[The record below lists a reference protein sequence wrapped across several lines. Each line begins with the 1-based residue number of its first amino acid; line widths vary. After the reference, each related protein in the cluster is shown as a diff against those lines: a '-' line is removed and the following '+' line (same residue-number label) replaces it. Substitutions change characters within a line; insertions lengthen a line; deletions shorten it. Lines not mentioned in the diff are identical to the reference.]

1 MPDLAAA
8 PKPAAAPL
16 AVETEIDEQP
26 LIADAPT
33 VDPPKRSYRVDAAHS
48 PRAPHAS
55 RRTAP
60 QRPASTQSTVTMQ
73 PDQSSPVQRKP
84 LYDGAEGRR
93 ERMKA
98 AKAPVWRT
106 RLFLAMIA
114 AVLVWG
120 TIQISSG
127 HRNKNPHPAADADEA
142 PPFET
147 DIQLG
152 ELGDAPGFGPT
163 NSGLGLDQHSHG
175 DHPQLEKMEPAATA
189 AMDIAPPLQS
199 TGHRESNDA
208 FAPFATP
215 TSEDAATYRAPQVSG
230 RPTNPQ
236 TSSEHSHGISA
247 TDLLGGS
254 GQRGAERVANLPNED
269 MNRGSYSA
277 GAGYDTTGGGNP
289 ASGNPTQTRYGATL
303 PAESRSDANAP
314 WWKEEPRGAAP
325 GSNLPAGSPRF
336 DGAISQETP
345 PPNAQLGTP
354 EPISPAPAAS
364 GSRYGQQQR
373 QAAFDPFGGTP
384 PSGAETYYAPGDPAA
399 NRPAQAR
406 LNGNLEPTESSR
418 WR

>member
-8 PKPAAAPL
+8 PKPAAASW
-16 AVETEIDEQP
+16 AVATEIDEQP
-26 LIADAPT
+26 LIEDAPA
-33 VDPPKRSYRVDAAHS
+33 VDPPKRAYRVDAAHS

-60 QRPASTQSTVTMQ
+60 QRPAEAPSTVTMQ
-73 PDQSSPVQRKP
+73 PEKGSPVQRKP

-106 RLFLAMIA
+106 RLFFAMIA

-127 HRNKNPHPAADADEA
+127 QRNKNPHPAADADEA

-163 NSGLGLDQHSHG
+163 NSGHGLDQHSHG
-175 DHPQLEKMEPAATA
+175 DHLQLEKREPSAAT

-199 TGHRESNDA
+199 TGRSESSEA

-215 TSEDAATYRAPQVSG
+215 AGEDASAYRAPQVSG

-236 TSSEHSHGISA
+236 TSSQHSHGISA

-254 GQRGAERVANLPNED
+254 SPGDAEYIANRPREEV
-269 MNRGSYSA
+269 NRGSYSA
-277 GAGYDTTGGGNP
+277 GAGYDTTDGGNP
-289 ASGNPTQTRYGATL
+289 ARGNPTQTRYGATL
-303 PAESRSDANAP
+303 SAGARSDADAP
-314 WWKEEPRGAAP
+314 WWKDEPRGAA
-325 GSNLPAGSPRF
+325 SEANLPRENPRF
-336 DGAISQETP
+336 EGAMSQDAP
-345 PPNAQLGTP
+345 PATAQLGTP
-354 EPISPAPAAS
+354 EPIAPAPAAS
-364 GSRYGQQQR
+364 GSRYGQQQ
-373 QAAFDPFGGTP
+373 QASFDPFGGAA
-384 PSGAETYYAPGDPAA
+384 PSGKEMYYAPGDPAA

-418 WR
+418 FR